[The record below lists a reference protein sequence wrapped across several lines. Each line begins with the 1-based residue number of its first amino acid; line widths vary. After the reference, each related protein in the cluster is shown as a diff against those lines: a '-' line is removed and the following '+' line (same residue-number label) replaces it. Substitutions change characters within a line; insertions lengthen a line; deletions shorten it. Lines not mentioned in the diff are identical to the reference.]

1 MKRKIH
7 KTARAERDFLQIWD
21 YTFRQWGEA
30 QADEYLDQL
39 DAGIGILAENPELGI
54 SRDEVRA
61 GYRVL
66 FIASYAVYYTV
77 TRSRVLIV
85 RVLHERRDPG
95 KHF

>member
-7 KTARAERDFLQIWD
+7 KTARAERDLVGIWD
-21 YTFRQWGEA
+21 YSFRQWSEA

-39 DAGIGILAENPELGI
+39 YAGMSILADNPELGV

-66 FIASYAVYYTV
+66 FIGSHAVYYTV
-77 TRSRVLIV
+77 TRTKVLIV
-85 RVLHERRDPG
+85 RVLHERMDLGR
-95 KHF
+95 HL

>member
-7 KTARAERDFLQIWD
+7 KTARAERDLIGIWD
-21 YTFRQWGEA
+21 YTFRQWSEA
-30 QADEYLDQL
+30 QADEYLDEL
-39 DAGIGILAENPELGI
+39 DAGIGVLAENPALGV

-66 FIASYAVYYTV
+66 FIGSHAVYYTV

-85 RVLHERRDPG
+85 RVLHERMDPG
-95 KHF
+95 GHL